1 MTKDLY
7 KHFIELL
14 KSGRRLCRKVIQELK
29 DDDLSEDDL
38 SEILEC
44 INKLK
49 DELIILQAALMKEF
63 RKL

>member
-7 KHFIELL
+7 RHFIELL
-14 KSGRRLCRKVIQELK
+14 KSGRRLCHKVIRELK
-29 DDDLSEDDL
+29 DDDLSEEDL

-49 DELIILQAALMKEF
+49 DELIVLQATLMNEF